1 MEVSFQGSVGHK
13 RGRECFPDRRSGIFT
28 GDPCDLH
35 SGGPGPLTSTL
46 WGHGRGDTAEVAVL
60 PSELTPSPSH
70 SLGSGAHPKRWVL
83 LAPDHST
90 LLQPA
95 TQVQGVVSGE
105 TSGKVPRACRAAPPF
120 SRKRKEGPRIWGQ
133 SLHPHPPWPEASV
146 HPVTWPL
153 GDGPALGW
161 SRSPRTPPSQGGHL
175 SSVLQGP
182 ISSGPPSQAQCGGL
196 CSPPSPGPCSGPLSS
211 GWCCKPFPA
220 PGSRL
225 P

>member
-120 SRKRKEGPRIWGQ
+120 PERGRKAP
-133 SLHPHPPWPEASV
+133 AS
-146 HPVTWPL
+146 
-153 GDGPALGW
+153 GDKASIPTLPGLK
-161 SRSPRTPPSQGGHL
+161 
-175 SSVLQGP
+175 LQFT
-182 ISSGPPSQAQCGGL
+182 L
-196 CSPPSPGPCSGPLSS
+196 
-211 GWCCKPFPA
+211 
-220 PGSRL
+220 
-225 P
+225 